1 MKKIK
6 KYEEFTNEEINWRK
20 GLATAAL
27 GASLMGGI
35 QSCDSNK
42 EEETKKEQI
51 VDFNRELDSI
61 QNITPEDLIV
71 QFNKSI
77 ESSPSLSVYSESP
90 DLYNSQIATFY
101 DSKSKEL
108 VNFIIDILI
117 YKGVLKDRN
126 VSIHELEE
134 FIERIKTGSGDEFDN
149 LILETF
155 NKVIEYQKK
164 FIEYDRKSGS
174 LRKTNF

>member
-6 KYEEFTNEEINWRK
+6 NYQEFTNEEINWRK

-35 QSCDSNK
+35 QSCGPNK
-42 EEETKKEQI
+42 EETKKEQLI
-51 VDFNRELDSI
+51 EFNRELDSI

-108 VNFIIDILI
+108 INFIIDILI

-126 VSIHELEE
+126 VSIQELEE

-155 NKVIEYQKK
+155 DKVIEYQKK